1 MAVGEPIAHAMT
13 VARNAADA
21 RAGHVTLEVE
31 SVSPTTY
38 ERAGPAGPELDSNA
52 TLGSR
57 QGALARV
64 APHHTATRES
74 VQDDRTAATVKRPRD
89 ARFGQHS
96 YGHPRSGSIRR
107 AFRCGE

>member
-38 ERAGPAGPELDSNA
+38 ERAGPVYDPG
-52 TLGSR
+52 
-57 QGALARV
+57 
-64 APHHTATRES
+64 
-74 VQDDRTAATVKRPRD
+74 
-89 ARFGQHS
+89 
-96 YGHPRSGSIRR
+96 
-107 AFRCGE
+107 